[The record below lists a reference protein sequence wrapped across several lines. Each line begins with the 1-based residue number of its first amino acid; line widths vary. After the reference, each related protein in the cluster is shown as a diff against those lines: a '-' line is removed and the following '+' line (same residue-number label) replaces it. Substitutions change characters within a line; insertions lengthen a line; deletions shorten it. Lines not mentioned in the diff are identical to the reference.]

1 MPYRFTLPSRRTC
14 RHLCCWLAL
23 AGAGTLAHA
32 DWALQAVLQSPA
44 RTPAFA
50 ARDGWRHPLQTLEFF
65 GIRPDWTVV
74 EISPGAGW
82 YSEILAPYL
91 RDHGQLVLAGVDPQT
106 ASPAQRTT
114 ALQLQARLA
123 ARPDLYGQVRWSVF
137 APPDQLALVA
147 PGTADLVLTFRNV
160 HNWMAQG
167 EPELRNVFA
176 SIYASL
182 KPGGVIGVV
191 EHRLPAERA
200 QDATAST
207 GYVHRETIER
217 VARSVGFE
225 LAATSEINA
234 NPNDTADHPGGVWAL
249 PPAYANKD
257 QDRASY
263 TAIGESDRMTLRFV
277 KP

>member
-23 AGAGTLAHA
+23 AGAGALAHA

-147 PGTADLVLTFRNV
+147 PGTAEAPSRRPRFE
-160 HNWMAQG
+160 QG
-167 EPELRNVFA
+167 GA
-176 SIYASL
+176 CA
-182 KPGGVIGVV
+182 G
-191 EHRLPAERA
+191 
-200 QDATAST
+200 
-207 GYVHRETIER
+207 
-217 VARSVGFE
+217 
-225 LAATSEINA
+225 AATQEAILRH
-234 NPNDTADHPGGVWAL
+234 HPG
-249 PPAYANKD
+249 YA
-257 QDRASY
+257 
-263 TAIGESDRMTLRFV
+263 GERQGLSRLRHGGL
-277 KP
+277 